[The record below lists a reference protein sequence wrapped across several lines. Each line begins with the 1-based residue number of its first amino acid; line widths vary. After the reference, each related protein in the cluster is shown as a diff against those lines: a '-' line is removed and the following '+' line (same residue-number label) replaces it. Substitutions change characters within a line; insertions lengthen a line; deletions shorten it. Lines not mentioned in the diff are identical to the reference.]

1 MVIILIAMGA
11 TLIAVWVGVAVA
23 IAFGPF
29 GIPAMI
35 ALVATGTVLTAIF
48 IGIAVPLGII
58 SDFLAK
64 TMKISGLA
72 VLPSPPRRR
81 R

>member
-1 MVIILIAMGA
+1 
-11 TLIAVWVGVAVA
+11 
-23 IAFGPF
+23 
-29 GIPAMI
+29 MI
-35 ALVATGTVLTAIF
+35 ALTATGVVLTAIF

-64 TMKISGLA
+64 TLKISGLA